1 MLTTESRPTTARA
14 AVLAGVGGPF
24 AVDELPVPEVR
35 PGGALLRM
43 ALSGVCA
50 TDAHIFKGDWPG
62 FRFPAIL
69 GHENCAHVVALGPG
83 VEADFL
89 GEPLAPGDLVVPR
102 VASCGRCWYCLV
114 GGASRWCPNR
124 TVSPGT
130 RGGLALTGG
139 WAEQMYLESDALQLF
154 KTAAPPGIAVLT
166 EPMATCVGA
175 IDRAGLKLGE
185 TVVVQGAGPI
195 GLLTAACARLA
206 GAGRLILVGGPA
218 ERLELA
224 AAFGVDQVIDIE
236 AVSDPAER
244 AERVLAATPRGF
256 GADLVLGCVGHPAA
270 VGEGLTYLR
279 PGNARMVEV
288 GNATGGGSFPM
299 RPSPD
304 LVYKNA
310 TLHGFWGATTEHWI
324 AALRVLERRAL
335 PFDRLVSHR
344 LPLARAQDAIT
355 ALNGDYRIDGR
366 TVVKVAIEPGQALSR

>member
-1 MLTTESRPTTARA
+1 MARLASDRPRTTTARA
-14 AVLAGVGGPF
+14 AVLTGQGGPF
-24 AVDELPVPEVR
+24 ELMELPVPVVR
-35 PGGALLRM
+35 ERGALLRM

-50 TDAHIFKGDWPG
+50 TDAHIFKGDWPS

-83 VEADFL
+83 VESDFL

-114 GGASRWCPNR
+114 GGAARWCPNR
-124 TVSPGT
+124 TTSPGT
-130 RGGLALTGG
+130 RGGLSLNGG
-139 WAEQMYLESDALQLF
+139 WAEHMYLESDALQLF
-154 KTAAPPGIAVLT
+154 KTGAPPGIAVLT

-175 IDRAGLKLGE
+175 IDRAELKLGE

-195 GLLTAACARLA
+195 GLMTAACARLA
-206 GAGRLILVGGPA
+206 GAGRLIMVGGPSK
-218 ERLELA
+218 RLELA
-224 AAFGVDQVIDIE
+224 ADFGVDVVVDIGL
-236 AVSDPAER
+236 VTDPAAR
-244 AERVLAATPRGF
+244 AERVKAATPRGF

-270 VGEGLTYLR
+270 VGEGLAYLR

-288 GNATGGGSFPM
+288 GNATGGGSFAM

-304 LVYKNA
+304 LVYPNA

-324 AALRVLERRAL
+324 AALRLLERRTL

-366 TVVKVAIEPGQALSR
+366 TVVKVAIEPGQG